1 MVIELSR
8 MGTYHAQTDGENQDA
23 LCCGK
28 SRDYFVISLSDGVSE
43 CREAKR
49 GASIASQAITN
60 LFLKKGSYFLEFD
73 EEQIADFALS
83 HILCELQQEAEH
95 SQQPVIDYSSTVAS
109 VLVDKRKKRM
119 LCFNLGDSIILA
131 VGKGRCRVLCMP
143 SDSSSGCCVT
153 TTRLAEKMVSV
164 KLCEIGSM
172 ESVII
177 CSDGA
182 WREMFLKN
190 RLKPEVAELLSNNAY
205 DALKDFLTGQN
216 CFDDFSFIA
225 LDMRHEL
232 RRNSA

>member
-119 LCFNLGDSIILA
+119 LY
-131 VGKGRCRVLCMP
+131 
-143 SDSSSGCCVT
+143 SSSGCCVT

-205 DALKDFLTGQN
+205 DALKDFLTEQN